1 MKDTTILV
9 VEDDA
14 DLAMLTA
21 RQLQSRGYRVVCAE
35 DGEKTMLRLGE
46 QPVDLILLDVML
58 PDCDGHELCERIR
71 SKYTYPIIF
80 MSCLGDSTTIVQAF
94 RGGGNDY
101 LVKPVDI
108 EELVGRIEE
117 NLQSQRAK
125 QLLEFQQFILDK
137 ENYAVYRREKDGQRG
152 EKLELSP
159 TEYKLLLVFVQRP
172 EEILLYKELYRAI
185 WEHGEIEDIRTL
197 MVHVSNL
204 RKKID
209 YQHQG
214 MIRAVRGVGYVFSD
228 S

>member
-1 MKDTTILV
+1 MKATILV
-9 VEDDA
+9 VEDDR

-21 RQLQSRGYRVVCAE
+21 RQLQGQGYQVVCAE
-35 DGEKTMLRLGE
+35 DGKTTMAQLEKM
-46 QPVDLILLDVML
+46 PMNIILLDVML

-71 SKYTYPIIF
+71 SKYDYPIIF

-101 LVKPVDI
+101 LVKPVNI
-108 EELVGRIEE
+108 SELVERIEE
-117 NLQSQRAK
+117 NLKNSKGK
-125 QLLEFQQFILDK
+125 QIIEFRQFILDK
-137 ENYAVYRREKDGQRG
+137 ENYAVYKRDEQGDKA

-159 TEYKLLLVFVQRP
+159 TEYKLLLEFVQKP
-172 EEILLYKELYRAI
+172 DEILLYKQLYRAI

-209 YQHQG
+209 YQHRDI
-214 MIRAVRGVGYVFSD
+214 IRAVRGVGYIFSD
-228 S
+228 E

>member
-35 DGEKTMLRLGE
+35 DGEKTMLRLE
-46 QPVDLILLDVML
+46 EHPVDLILLDVML
-58 PDCDGHELCERIR
+58 PDCDGHALCERIR
-71 SKYTYPIIF
+71 AKYTYPIIF

-108 EELVGRIEE
+108 GELVERIEE

-125 QLLEFQQFILDK
+125 RLLEFQQFVLDK
-137 ENYAVYRREKDGQRG
+137 ENYAVYRRREDGQRG
-152 EKLELSP
+152 EKLDLSP

-204 RKKID
+204 RRKID
-209 YQHQG
+209 YQHQD